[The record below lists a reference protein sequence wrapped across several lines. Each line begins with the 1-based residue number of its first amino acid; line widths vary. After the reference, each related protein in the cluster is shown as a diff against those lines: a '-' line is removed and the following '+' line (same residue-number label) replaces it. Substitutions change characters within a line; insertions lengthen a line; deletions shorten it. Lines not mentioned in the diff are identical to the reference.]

1 MKHFAIGD
9 GHKRITTPDR
19 YRADRESDQTTVLW
33 DPEHVEIPIRVSVIT
48 VVPKDKTDED
58 LAFWR
63 TIEKAQKNNSK
74 PRVDGKNAI
83 FAYREPSSEADDFL
97 HFYEVGLGNHFCIF
111 SITVAESE
119 EHSTAFADVRADL
132 EEMIHTL
139 VERGEGEQFTCG
151 LLECEFERIDE
162 SVSSLLRND
171 LDDSSWTALQKAFD
185 RAFDDRN
192 EELAGRVGLAFGEM
206 IRSEIP
212 SLSWSAKIDDYG
224 SARALDL
231 AESGISIFPE
241 DMILKR
247 FDRDERLDLRQFFS
261 DTVDTMER
269 IFREHQEER

>member
-33 DPEHVEIPIRVSVIT
+33 DPEHVDIVIRVSVIT
-48 VVPKDKTDED
+48 VAPKDKAEED

-63 TIEKAQKNNSK
+63 TIKKAQVNNSK
-74 PRVDGKNAI
+74 PKADGKKAI
-83 FAYREPSSEADDFL
+83 YAYREASSAANDFL
-97 HFYEVGLGNHFCIF
+97 HFYEVGLGNHFCVF

-119 EHSTAFADVRADL
+119 EHSPAFAEARADL
-132 EEMIHTL
+132 EDMIHTL

-162 SVSSLLRND
+162 SVSSLLPTG
-171 LDDSSWTALQKAFD
+171 LDDSSWTALQKEFD

-192 EELAGRVGLAFGEM
+192 EELAGRVGLVFGEM
-206 IRSEIP
+206 MRSEIP
-212 SLSWSAKIDDYG
+212 SLSWSAKIDADG

-247 FDRDERLDLRQFFS
+247 FDRNERLDLRQFLS